1 VDPSGGT
8 AAMLELAR
16 ALGALAKSERPPA
29 RSILFASWDAEE
41 FALTSSTEWGEEHE
55 ARLTQNAVAYINV
68 DGAASGST
76 FNATA
81 VPALNRVIAEAAQAV
96 RDPVAGIPIA
106 AAVRD
111 RRARDLGAV
120 ASGEAHELVGN
131 RLGGGSD
138 YTVFLNHLGIPVA
151 DITFAGTYGVYH
163 SLYDTHRWVSEFG
176 DPGFRYHVALVQLWG
191 VLSLRLANADAI
203 PLDYEEYAD
212 RIAGF
217 VKDVERQPMQ
227 GAASARAFE
236 ELRAAAEQFRRAA
249 AAFGLERDG
258 ALGVGDA
265 ATLRPLNRKVLSVER
280 ALLDSGGIRGRP
292 WYRHLFYAPRPT
304 YAPEVLPGV
313 TEAVEAGDTER
324 VAAEARRLAS
334 ALQRAA
340 IALQ

>member
-1 VDPSGGT
+1 
-8 AAMLELAR
+8 
-16 ALGALAKSERPPA
+16 
-29 RSILFASWDAEE
+29 
-41 FALTSSTEWGEEHE
+41 
-55 ARLTQNAVAYINV
+55 
-68 DGAASGST
+68 
-76 FNATA
+76 
-81 VPALNRVIAEAAQAV
+81 
-96 RDPVAGIPIA
+96 
-106 AAVRD
+106 
-111 RRARDLGAV
+111 
-120 ASGEAHELVGN
+120 
-131 RLGGGSD
+131 
-138 YTVFLNHLGIPVA
+138 
-151 DITFAGTYGVYH
+151 
-163 SLYDTHRWVSEFG
+163 VSEFG

-292 WYRHLFYAPRPT
+292 WYRHLVYAPRPT